1 MEGVDSGRLRARH
14 LRLAAHKLLDP
25 DAIRRAGGLKNDRH
39 LNLRALS
46 EAELEQKGR
55 ELRDE
60 LFNAKIRHATGQLEN
75 TALLGQTPQGH
86 VARVETLLTQKR
98 EAGK

>member
-1 MEGVDSGRLRARH
+1 MKASELQT
-14 LRLAAHKLLDP
+14 
-25 DAIRRAGGLKNDRH
+25 
-39 LNLRALS
+39 LS
-46 EAELEQKGR
+46 ESELEQKGR

-60 LFNAKIRHATGQLEN
+60 LFNAKIRRATEQLEN
-75 TALLGQTPQGH
+75 TAMLGQLRKD

>member
-1 MEGVDSGRLRARH
+1 MSASDLQ
-14 LRLAAHKLLDP
+14 
-25 DAIRRAGGLKNDRH
+25 
-39 LNLRALS
+39 ALS
-46 EAELEQKGR
+46 AAELEQKGR

-60 LFNAKIRHATGQLEN
+60 LFNAKVRHKTGQLEN
-75 TALLGQTPQGH
+75 TALLGQLRKD

>member
-1 MEGVDSGRLRARH
+1 MNASEL
-14 LRLAAHKLLDP
+14 
-25 DAIRRAGGLKNDRH
+25 
-39 LNLRALS
+39 LNLS
-46 EAELEQKGR
+46 ESELEQKGR

-60 LFNAKIRHATGQLEN
+60 LFNAKIRRATEQLEN
-75 TALLGQTPQGH
+75 TAMLGQLRKD

>member
-1 MEGVDSGRLRARH
+1 MRASE
-14 LRLAAHKLLDP
+14 LQT
-25 DAIRRAGGLKNDRH
+25 
-39 LNLRALS
+39 LS

-60 LFNAKIRHATGQLEN
+60 LFNAKIRRSTEQLEN
-75 TALLGQTPQGH
+75 TATLGQLRKD